1 MNAADTPSKWAGP
14 VTAADG
20 VLYGPVRT
28 AVPWGSAGCPIA
40 PRSYRAVHGGAD
52 GPAELKKLAGT
63 SDLTIADLDRGFWE
77 RVTVGALPE
86 GYRQAVSRKLG
97 SLAVPLAAVA
107 LPPGLPM
114 GWVAR
119 LPLRTR
125 TRNAVKR
132 FAQARG
138 EGPLDRS
145 LLVQDIMAWHS
156 FGTSSLLDLLCVLES
171 AEQDDRRPPPLDTDE
186 AERRF
191 RQGMSLGELCLYEL
205 AGWGLS
211 ETDAVTLG
219 DLLSILKSQNIE
231 LRELSNFTGLFLWDL
246 AEPALHAYQ
255 AVDRWVSRLPERER
269 LIFAD
274 RRAASPRPRRTLQE
288 LGDELGITRER
299 VRQLDKLLFK
309 QLRAYA
315 ASVSGRSIGWRI
327 GTIRRTAGVAVPAA
341 RVEELLAPPPNST
354 DYSALLLQLAGP
366 YIESQGWLV
375 LQSELAADPTPSVLN
390 MTDEFGVIDMNAAGK
405 SLRHWGL
412 PDDLHTEWMLSRG
425 SVRKFGSQL
434 VRWNRSTEEKLSF
447 ALKEIDRPAS
457 AERILEYIG
466 LDLGVRT
473 VKNAMSTDDR
483 FIRADRTKFAL
494 TSWGLPE
501 YKGVAHSIHDL
512 LEQSGPLEIEEI
524 AARLEADFGISR
536 TTTEQYCGQL
546 PAFIV
551 ETGRIRLRRE
561 DELYTYRGVAVRNAK
576 GIFALK
582 EERVGL
588 LLRVDQEVLRG
599 SGRPFSKAA
608 SQILKLLPKDRLIF
622 HGPKD
627 LSLVVGFPDLSISG
641 PALGSI
647 RALADAAGAR
657 LGDCLLLVLDRTS
670 LSVEAVATAAEDHD
684 PGWTLVSRL
693 TGIDPESGLEG
704 LAAALQCDPAEVEPV
719 LRKRGDDAVADALP
733 LA

>member
-28 AVPWGSAGCPIA
+28 AAPWGSAGCPIA
-40 PRSYRAVHGGAD
+40 PRSYRAAHGGAE

-63 SDLTIADLDRGFWE
+63 SDLTVADLGRGFWE
-77 RVTVGALPE
+77 LVTVGALPKE
-86 GYRQAVSRKLG
+86 CRQSVSRKLG
-97 SLAVPLAAVA
+97 RLAVPLASVA
-107 LPPGLPM
+107 LPSGLPL

-145 LLVQDIMAWHS
+145 LLIQDVMAWHS
-156 FGTSSLLDLLCVLES
+156 FGTGSLLDLLCVLES
-171 AEQDDRRPPPLDTDE
+171 AEQDDRRLQPLDTDE
-186 AERRF
+186 AEQRF
-191 RQGMSLGELCLYEL
+191 RQKMSLGELCLYEL

-211 ETDAVTLG
+211 ETDAATLG
-219 DLLSILKSQNIE
+219 DLLSILEGQNID

-246 AEPALHAYQ
+246 AEPALHPYR

-269 LIFAD
+269 LIFAG
-274 RRAASPRPRRTLQE
+274 RLASSFRSRRTLRE
-288 LGDELGITRER
+288 LGDDLGVTRER
-299 VRQLDKLLFK
+299 VRQLDRSLFNR
-309 QLRAYA
+309 LSAYI
-315 ASVSGRSIGWRI
+315 ASVPGRSISWRV

-354 DYSALLLQLAGP
+354 DYSSLLLQLAGP

-375 LQSELAADPTPSVLN
+375 LQSELAADPTPSILE
-390 MTDEFGVIDMNAAGK
+390 MTDEFGVIDMNAAGEA
-405 SLRHWGL
+405 LRHWGL
-412 PDDLHTEWMLSRG
+412 PEDLHAEWMISRG
-425 SVRKFGSQL
+425 SVRKFRNQL

-447 ALKEIDRPAS
+447 ALKEIGRPAS
-457 AERILEYIG
+457 AERIMEYIG

-473 VKNAMSTDDR
+473 IKNVMSIDDR
-483 FIRADRTKFAL
+483 FMRADRTKFAL

-512 LEQSGPLEIEEI
+512 LAQSGPKEIKEI
-524 AARLEADFGISR
+524 AAQLEADFGINR
-536 TTTEQYCGQL
+536 TTTAQYCGQL

-551 ETGRIRLRRE
+551 ETGRVRLRRE
-561 DELYTYRGVAVRNAK
+561 DEPYTYRGIAVRNAK

-588 LLRVDQEVLRG
+588 LLRVDQDVLRG

-622 HGPKD
+622 SGPKD
-627 LSLVVGFPDLSISG
+627 LSLVVGFPDISISG
-641 PALGSI
+641 PTLGSI

-670 LSVEAVATAAEDHD
+670 LSVEAAATAVEDHD
-684 PGWTLVSRL
+684 PGWPLVSQL

-733 LA
+733 PA